1 MKMIFVKD
9 SGSTIYE
16 DESVVPYTVTGRT
29 EDMTEL
35 RNKGFIVHREE
46 LDNQPIYE
54 GFLGPM
60 WDGDRLRY
68 ETSSV
73 YRMLSI

>member
-1 MKMIFVKD
+1 MKMIFVKN

-16 DESVVPYTVTGRT
+16 DEKVVPYKVMGRT

-60 WDGDRLRY
+60 WDGNMLRY

-73 YRMLSI
+73 YNMLSM